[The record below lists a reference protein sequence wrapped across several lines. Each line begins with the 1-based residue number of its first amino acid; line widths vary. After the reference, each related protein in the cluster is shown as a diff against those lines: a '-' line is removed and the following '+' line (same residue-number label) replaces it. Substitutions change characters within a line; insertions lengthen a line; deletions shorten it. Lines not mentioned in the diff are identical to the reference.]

1 MAKEPGR
8 EQKDAGQDNFL
19 YKASLR
25 EIWAR
30 LTNTLGRRLAIVFL
44 ALAGG
49 FLVVLAVGAVGLAA
63 GLIWYLAPIFA
74 ANNKLSISERK
85 DLVQGFASVAQAVAV
100 GLTGAA
106 GFIGLAFTWR
116 NLRQTQESTQD
127 QLQQAREAQQQAHES
142 TQRTL
147 ELTEQGQITERFTRA
162 IDQLGAT
169 DDDGNP
175 RLEIRIGAIYAL
187 ERIAT
192 DSPKRSYST
201 VMDFLTAYIRE
212 NAKWDFDEAL
222 GPTLQWDQVYRFVEG
237 KFYRSHAPGDIQAAL
252 DVLGRRQ
259 DESIPEE
266 YRVSLDLRR
275 AYLAGANLTGAN
287 LSGAHLSRANLSG
300 ATLYAANL
308 SEVDFSGADLSG
320 ATLSGADFSGAI
332 LDEAYLQG
340 ALLIPIRLDGLEL
353 ERARRLKGVAKE
365 LDRNRYSIP
374 AANMEAAQDLHPEQI
389 AWAIGDTS
397 VKLPK
402 DIDRPKEWRDTVA
415 GEAEHR
421 ENLEA
426 QVRRLAERMKQ
437 AERMILWGVM
447 AATLFSS
454 RVRSGFP
461 FLLNW
466 TG

>member
-8 EQKDAGQDNFL
+8 EQKDAGQDNLL

-30 LTNTLGRRLAIVFL
+30 LTNTFGRRLAIVFR

-116 NLRQTQESTQD
+116 NLRQT
-127 QLQQAREAQQQAHES
+127 RES

-201 VMDFLTAYIRE
+201 VMDFLTAYVRE

-365 LDRNRYSIP
+365 SGRNRYSIP

-402 DIDRPKEWRDTVA
+402 DIERPKEWRDTVA
-415 GEAEHR
+415 GE
-421 ENLEA
+421 
-426 QVRRLAERMKQ
+426 
-437 AERMILWGVM
+437 
-447 AATLFSS
+447 
-454 RVRSGFP
+454 
-461 FLLNW
+461 
-466 TG
+466 